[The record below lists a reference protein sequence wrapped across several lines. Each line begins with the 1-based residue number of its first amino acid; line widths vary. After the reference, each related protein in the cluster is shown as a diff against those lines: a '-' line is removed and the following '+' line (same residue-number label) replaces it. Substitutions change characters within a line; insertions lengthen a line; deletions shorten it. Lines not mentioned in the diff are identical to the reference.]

1 MTQIGSCYIVY
12 GDEVETLSYDW
23 GNVKILSDPRV
34 TGAGRF
40 SFGMVV
46 LAPGKGHERHNHPE
60 ADEIIFVMS
69 GEGEQMLDDQPP
81 VRVRPGASI
90 YIPQGVYHGTVNTGW
105 EPLRLLIVYA
115 PTGPEQ
121 VLREIPGVKI
131 VPAGELPA

>member
-1 MTQIGSCYIVY
+1 
-12 GDEVETLSYDW
+12 
-23 GNVKILSDPRV
+23 
-34 TGAGRF
+34 
-40 SFGMVV
+40 
-46 LAPGKGHERHNHPE
+46 
-60 ADEIIFVMS
+60 
-69 GEGEQMLDDQPP
+69 MLDDQPP